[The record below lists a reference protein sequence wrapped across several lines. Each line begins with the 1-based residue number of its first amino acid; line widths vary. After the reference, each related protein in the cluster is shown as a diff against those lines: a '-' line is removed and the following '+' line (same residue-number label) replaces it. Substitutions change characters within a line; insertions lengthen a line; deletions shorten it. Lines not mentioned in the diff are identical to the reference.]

1 MTTKQDQTR
10 ARANKAAVT
19 KVCKAIDAN
28 QIDQTDLLK
37 VWQRI
42 NEALAK
48 GSVGFRW
55 RLVDPALGLDFT
67 EDELTIGDAEV
78 IKARCGAT
86 VAECE
91 PLSDATHYG
100 ALVYAWLVN
109 HQGRDSVDA
118 ATLVQGIPINKA
130 AETIRQEAIAP
141 DPKGL

>member
-1 MTTKQDQTR
+1 MTTTKQNQ
-10 ARANKAAVT
+10 AKANKAAVT

-28 QIDQTDLLK
+28 QIDQIDLLK

-42 NEALAK
+42 NESLAK

-55 RLVDPALGLDFT
+55 RLVDPALQLDFT

-91 PLSDATHYG
+91 PLRDATHYG

-109 HQGRDSVDA
+109 HQGMDSVDA
-118 ATLVQGIPINKA
+118 AKLIQGIPINKA
-130 AETIRQEAIAP
+130 AETIRQEAVTP
-141 DPKGL
+141 DPKDL